1 MTNRTHQR
9 VLAVEGD
16 GELRTQRR
24 LIRNNRGTDALFEAL
39 VVHRIQV
46 LRHLFRLNRLTVVL
60 ESHNS
65 TKSPYL
71 KQLGLL

>member
-39 VVHRIQV
+39 VIHRIQV

>member
-60 ESHNS
+60 ESHYS